1 MSWIKKL
8 RNSWDLEAFSMKHN
22 KGDRYFKAPNPT
34 RKVVS
39 IFIVSF
45 FGLISIV
52 PLASAVCCSCYSD
65 SPVKTI
71 CLNFS
76 TASCSN
82 ALSSVSNPKLSGMTC
97 AGEVSTAQC
106 RMVADGG
113 VCNELAE
120 AALYEP
126 ANGETQATAQS
137 TNNTTDK
144 FTPLLPSNNID
155 IPGLEYSSDIT
166 VEEGKIT
173 VPLLAQYVAAL
184 YRYVLAAALI
194 AAAIMV
200 TYGGFLYVVG
210 ATAKSVTHGKQV
222 IIDAL
227 AGLMLVFSAT
237 TLLYFMNP
245 EASVTKPL
253 VVKYVKHDA
262 DYLNTLLGDP
272 ADYPPVD
279 FSSIQQEASK
289 AAGTAAGAAIVS
301 GTGGSFLQAAGGSFP
316 QAAGTTP
323 ASTISQPPEA
333 SPNAQWQV
341 STDGKKLWPSDCS
354 GIQLV
359 GKNNKPGSYTAIF
372 AALSKPA
379 GTKEQLAE
387 RVKAVVEASKTGA
400 FYARGIEYN
409 KPRNY
414 YTDPPEVKTRK
425 NGTTYKLIPGGYP
438 VYGFDWWLMNEIY
451 NVRKWRT
458 DKMLGLEACGTDL
471 PSSAGLNGSKFAA
484 FFAKPANKT
493 RLVPCMNAIIEVYN
507 NTYLAVAKCFDIKT
521 DQCSFAQNIKPSG
534 VKIIEVKDVP
544 KDDLIAGFKGGA
556 YPPGTNVSSQGG
568 GHQWVYVGG
577 LGLGYEV
584 LEWGG
589 SGGDSYNN
597 PNVVISPG
605 FFGEETTTFKP
616 GIRTSKS
623 VASYL
628 NTQSYK
634 MYTIWVPEW

>member
-1 MSWIKKL
+1 
-8 RNSWDLEAFSMKHN
+8 MKHVDGG
-22 KGDRYFKAPNPT
+22 KYLKKMNPT
-34 RKVVS
+34 KKVAS
-39 IFIVSF
+39 IFLVSF
-45 FGLISIV
+45 LGLISIV
-52 PLASAVCCSCYSD
+52 PMAYAVCCSCYSD
-65 SPVKTI
+65 SPAKTI
-71 CLNFS
+71 CLNFN

-97 AGEVSTAQC
+97 AGEISTAQC

-126 ANGETQATAQS
+126 PNGETQATVQNA
-137 TNNTTDK
+137 NNTTDK

-210 ATAKSVTHGKQV
+210 ATAKSVTRGKQV

-227 AGLMLVFSAT
+227 VGLTLVFSAT
-237 TLLYFMNP
+237 TILYFMNP

-262 DYLNTLLGDP
+262 DYLNTLLGNP

-279 FSSIQQEASK
+279 FTAIQQEASK
-289 AAGTAAGAAIVS
+289 AASSAAGVAAAS
-301 GTGGSFLQAAGGSFP
+301 ANSQA
-316 QAAGTTP
+316 
-323 ASTISQPPEA
+323 PEA
-333 SPNAQWQV
+333 SPNAQWQM
-341 STDGKKLWPSDCS
+341 SADGKKLWPSDCS

-359 GKNNKPGSYTAIF
+359 GKNNRPGSYTAIF

-414 YTDPPEVKTRK
+414 YTDPPEIKTRK

-458 DKMLGLEACGTDL
+458 DKMLSPEACGTDL
-471 PSSAGLNGSKFAA
+471 PSSAGLNGSKFAN
-484 FFAKPANKT
+484 FFAKPANKA

-507 NTYLAVAKCFDIKT
+507 NTYLTVAKCFDIKT

-577 LGLGYEV
+577 FGLGYEV